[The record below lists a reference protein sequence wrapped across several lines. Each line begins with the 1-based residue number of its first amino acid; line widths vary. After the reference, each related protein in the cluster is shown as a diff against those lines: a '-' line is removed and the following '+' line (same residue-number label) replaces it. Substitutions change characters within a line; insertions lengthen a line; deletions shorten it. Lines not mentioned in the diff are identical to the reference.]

1 MEKKTKTKTKSKTK
15 EVEDIH
21 FEDDRKIISRAK
33 YMRNAR
39 RVLTGKKDYEV
50 TVTKKDDIRKRKMP
64 TARKLKREEL
74 RKSFS
79 PVKRLSRSERKTFQP
94 RGRNH

>member
-1 MEKKTKTKTKSKTK
+1 MEKKKKTKTKKAIEEEEYSTH
-15 EVEDIH
+15 I
-21 FEDDRKIISRAK
+21 EDDRKVTSRAK
-33 YMRNAR
+33 YMRDAR
-39 RVLTGKKDYEV
+39 RVTGKNDYEV
-50 TVTKKDDIRKRKMP
+50 KIAKGGIPKQKMP

-79 PVKRLSRSERKTFQP
+79 PVKRLSRSERTTFQP

>member
-50 TVTKKDDIRKRKMP
+50 TVTKKDDIRKTKDANCEKTEERRVEKKLFPCQTIITFRKKDIP
-64 TARKLKREEL
+64 TE
-74 RKSFS
+74 
-79 PVKRLSRSERKTFQP
+79 
-94 RGRNH
+94 G